1 MFVDSSSSHLD
12 YITHMPKVKKYIYLI
27 SELLTTIHN
36 SPSLGEVL
44 KKKGF
49 NTNPINKY
57 VIVQLKEFHGKKLI
71 CCRYYQQQVNNSEQP
86 LTMVL

>member
-1 MFVDSSSSHLD
+1 
-12 YITHMPKVKKYIYLI
+12 MPKVDKSIYY
-27 SELLTTIHN
+27 LTGE
-36 SPSLGEVL
+36 SLAAVCNPPPLSEVL

-49 NTNPINKY
+49 EALIINPVDKY
-57 VIVQLKEFHGKKLI
+57 AIVQLKEFHGKKLI